1 MRYLQG
7 CICKSPHSFFFC
19 CKRGDAYQVTSFY
32 FSGGLGQAGNILRF
46 GEKKKEKTERK
57 KKAHFMIT
65 GFAHFLSHTA
75 LDGAVLEQCNPASE
89 APQLCSCVA
98 SPVPWEQGPKRLLK
112 HILGES
118 QWDWWLKRTMPT
130 GVCQRPEKG
139 SHQDW
144 AEQMWLVMSACGQWS
159 PLSHP
164 SLSCQKK
171 KVSEL

>member
-19 CKRGDAYQVTSFY
+19 CERGDAYQVTSFY

-57 KKAHFMIT
+57 KKAHFMII

-130 GVCQRPEKG
+130 GDWSVSETWKGLSSRLSWANVAGDVCMWTVIPTVSSQPFMPEEKG
-139 SHQDW
+139 
-144 AEQMWLVMSACGQWS
+144 
-159 PLSHP
+159 
-164 SLSCQKK
+164 
-171 KVSEL
+171 